1 MSSLQNIFD
10 VVNQAPKQYF
20 VRYVNRASQ
29 SNISSTSLYDF
40 MYVNGFT
47 FNQFSGLKDAFD
59 KIEEIRAKA
68 NKESYE
74 NSALN
79 KVDMFQNY
87 ESFEND
93 FNTET
98 PNFRKLKKFIKN
110 ASQSLKSI
118 INLGGSLKRD
128 KIKITQDE
136 RGVFDF
142 SLASQGLYRPVEYF
156 SYDFES
162 YIKNTKVNPYE
173 YLGLE
178 NGVVPPELVFKNES
192 GIFVFDFNG
201 KRYSCERR
209 QTGTTKVFNYF
220 NNVCYLKSNPQGLIL
235 PYYINNKEKVFNGEG
250 KIKLKY
256 ASSNKKSFLI
266 YEKKNDNVKHVDIFI
281 PVNFLTVNDSTRAL
295 ALLPA
300 FLVALFLRDY
310 GVQTRISAMRMGTDG
325 GVHTTISIAVKDYD
339 DDIDN
344 AYASVFNILGRESYA
359 ASFFAFF
366 KVLCSNEG
374 IQAPSTGDYSNSF
387 GTVRY
392 YQQSYINNMMQR
404 YKNWI
409 EVNKDKPFVNT
420 RVTNPNFQ
428 FGIASEYS
436 NIASAALKNSDILD
450 NIHDIFFKF
459 YYYIDFLSIEMLPM
473 QEFVKNIYTRVNEDD
488 FFKKLYTVPV
498 QKKEIIDM
506 LRTYVLTLLVEK
518 YTIVSGGEYF
528 DSLEQEAKKRQ
539 LFTEKV
545 STLNESLNSL

>member
-10 VVNQAPKQYF
+10 VVNQAPKKSF

-29 SNISSTSLYDF
+29 SNISSNSRYDY
-40 MYVNGFT
+40 MYINGFT
-47 FNQFSGLKDAFD
+47 FNQFTSLKDAFD

-68 NKESYE
+68 KKESYE
-74 NSALN
+74 NYALN

-162 YIKNTKVNPYE
+162 YNKNTKVNPYE

-300 FLVALFLRDY
+300 FLIALFLRDY
-310 GVQTRISAMRMGTDG
+310 GVQTRISALRIGGDN

-344 AYASVFNILGRESYA
+344 AYESVFNILGRESYA
-359 ASFFAFF
+359 ETFFAFF
-366 KVLCSNEG
+366 KIFCSNEG
-374 IQAPSTGDYSNSF
+374 GQGAISRNYRWSFSNYE
-387 GTVRY
+387 Y
-392 YQQSYINNMMQR
+392 YKQPYINNMMQR

-409 EVNKDKPFVNT
+409 EVNKDKPFANT

-428 FGIASEYS
+428 FGIATEYS

-528 DSLEQEAKKRQ
+528 DSLEQQAKKRQ